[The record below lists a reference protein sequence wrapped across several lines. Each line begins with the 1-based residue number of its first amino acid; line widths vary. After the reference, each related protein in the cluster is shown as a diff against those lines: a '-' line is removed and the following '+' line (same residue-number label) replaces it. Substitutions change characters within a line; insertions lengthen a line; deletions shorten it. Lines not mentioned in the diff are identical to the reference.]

1 MNRREWIGLLGGS
14 AAAAA
19 AAGECGI
26 EVRTSQVVQEDFGG
40 AGFHNFHHLHSAPAA
55 VRDQVILK
63 RWRELGASFARV
75 TDRWDLKPEERQ
87 ALVEHAL
94 ELKRTGTT
102 IYLTTWNPRDT
113 TNEEERSAYAKT
125 VVDNIED
132 LVRGKGATNVRYYC
146 MTNELSIKRWADMRT
161 DLPKFRDYHRK
172 IYDELKARR
181 LDVGLLA
188 TDASPINN
196 WDTIEWAAANMDD
209 ITAVYGGHH
218 YINDYGL
225 EDPAFYPW
233 FLSRLKW
240 GAGVAAGRG
249 KKFIIGEFGAKQ
261 YKGAR
266 VDGKT
271 WDACHYWDTPL
282 EPWVGIQIAEA
293 AIAAMNAGIHAFG
306 YWTFADFPDT
316 YANAY
321 ANKWGLFKW
330 SATDHANRPIYYA
343 YGLLARFFRGPAQVL
358 SVETGDELVR
368 AAAVAHRGDEF
379 SGSLAVVN
387 RRERE
392 VDVRIRLD
400 RSAPRLRVRKYVYD
414 PLRPPLNACGDL
426 QEPVSVLEV
435 RDGTLADAV
444 GPGTLTVYTSAF
456 EDTPP
461 AAVSG
466 LRAAVADKIPSL
478 RWEANRDPDLCYYR
492 VYRSPRAEFVP
503 GIGNQIASTV
513 ATEFADELAGRGLT
527 YFYKVRAVDR
537 SGNAGP
543 ASGEVAARV

>member
-1 MNRREWIGLLGGS
+1 MNRREWIGLMSGTP
-14 AAAAA
+14 AAA
-19 AAGECGI
+19 AAGGVCGI
-26 EVRTSQVVQEDFGG
+26 AIRTSQVLQEDFGG
-40 AGFHNFHHLHSAPAA
+40 AGFHNFHHLHPAPAD
-55 VRDQVILK
+55 VRDRVILK

-113 TNEEERSAYAKT
+113 ASEEERQAYART

-146 MTNELSIKRWADMRT
+146 MTNELSLKRWADMRT
-161 DLPKFRDYHRK
+161 DLPKFRDYHQK
-172 IYDELKARR
+172 IYEELRARR
-181 LDVGLLA
+181 IDVGLLA
-188 TDASPINN
+188 TDASPINY
-196 WDTIEWAAANMDD
+196 WDTIEWAAENMDD

-233 FLSRLKW
+233 FLSKLRW
-240 GAGVAAGRG
+240 GAGIAAAKG

-266 VDGKT
+266 VDGKN

-282 EPWVGIQIAEA
+282 EPWVGIQVAEA
-293 AIAAMNAGIHAFG
+293 AIAAINAGIHAFG

-316 YANAY
+316 ASANY

-330 SATDHANRPIYYA
+330 TARDHSNRPIYYA
-343 YGLLARFFRGPAQVL
+343 YGLLARFFRGPARAVA
-358 SVETGDELVR
+358 VESGDELVR
-368 AAAVAHRGDEF
+368 AAAVMHRGSGF
-379 SGSLAVVN
+379 SVSLAAVN

-392 VDVRIRLD
+392 VGVRIRLD
-400 RSAPRLRVRKYVYD
+400 ASVPRLKLRKYVYD

-426 QEPVSVLEV
+426 QEPAGVLDL
-435 RDGTLADAV
+435 RGGSLADV
-444 GPGTLTVYTSAF
+444 LGPETLTVYTTAF

-466 LRAAVADKIPSL
+466 LRSEAANGLPNL

-492 VYRSPRAEFVP
+492 IYRSPKAGFVP
-503 GIGNQIASTV
+503 GPGNQIGSTV
-513 ATEFADELAGRGLT
+513 ATEYVDDLAGRGLT
-527 YFYKVRAVDR
+527 YFYKVRAVDG
-537 SGNAGP
+537 SGNAGRP
-543 ASGEVAARV
+543 SEEVEANV